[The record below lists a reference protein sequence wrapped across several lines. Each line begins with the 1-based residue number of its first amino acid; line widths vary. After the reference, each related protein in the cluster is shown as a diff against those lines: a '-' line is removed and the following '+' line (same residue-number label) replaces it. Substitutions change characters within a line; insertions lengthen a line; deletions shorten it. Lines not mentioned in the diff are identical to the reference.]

1 MSASAE
7 NPSQQAAIE
16 RIQALPL
23 WQSSIK
29 LEPLKGGLS
38 NMSFKAD
45 HAGKT
50 YVVRVGDDFPF
61 HHVFRDRE
69 ALVSRWAH
77 SAGLSPPVVF
87 AQGGVLVCD
96 FIDGHTYGPEDVRRD
111 VERVVDLI
119 RRCHSAMP
127 TYATGPAILFWVFH
141 VLRDYIRTLAANN
154 HSIARELPR
163 FASIADGLQS
173 VQQPLPII
181 FGHHDLLPANF
192 IADKDRLWLIDWEYG
207 GFGTALFDLANV
219 ATNAGFSAAEEERL
233 LELYF
238 ERPLTDDMRRSF
250 AAMKVASALREALW
264 ALVSD
269 LHLRSP
275 GINYQGYAVE
285 CFSKFE
291 EMVNK
296 YEQVYDSK

>member
-16 RIQALPL
+16 RIHALPL
-23 WQSSIK
+23 WQMSIR

-38 NMSFKAD
+38 NLSFKVD
-45 HAGKT
+45 HADKT
-50 YVVRVGDDFPF
+50 YVVRVGYDFPY
-61 HHVFRDRE
+61 HHVSRERE

-77 SAGLSPPVVF
+77 AAGLSPNVVF
-87 AQGGVLVCD
+87 AQDGILVCE
-96 FIDGHTYGPEDVRRD
+96 FIDGRTYGSEDVRLD
-111 VERVVDLI
+111 MERVAGLI

-127 TYATGPAILFWVFH
+127 TYATGPAVLFWVFH
-141 VLRDYIRTLAANN
+141 VLRDYLRTLAASN
-154 HSIARELPR
+154 HPISPELPR
-163 FASIADGLQS
+163 FASITDRLQG
-173 VQQPLPII
+173 VQLPLPII

-192 IADKDRLWLIDWEYG
+192 IADTNRLWLIDWEYG

-238 ERPLTDDMRRSF
+238 ERPLADDMRHSF

-275 GINYQGYAVE
+275 GVDYRAYAVE

-291 EMVNK
+291 EKINEYQQA
-296 YEQVYDSK
+296 YETK